1 MRLSLSLLAAISEIL
16 FIGNV
21 RAIPS
26 PLAELTT
33 HDSGSCNTAS
43 NRACW
48 RDGFDIYTDYEIKTP
63 PGKVKKFHLEVTEHD
78 HWKGPDGRVKEK
90 VMLINNQFPGP
101 TLVADWGDT
110 LEITVTNKLRTNGT
124 SIHWHGIRQ
133 LKTNIQDGANGVT
146 ECPLPPGSSKKYTFR
161 ATQYGTT
168 WYHSHFSAQ
177 YTDGVFGTIVINGP
191 ASLPYDIDLGPYPI
205 FDYYLETAERIVL
218 DTQSNPAAP
227 PSDNVL
233 FNGSNIN
240 PVGPGGQ
247 YSKVTLT
254 PGKRHRLRLINP
266 SSEHNFQ
273 VSIVG
278 HDMTVI
284 ATDFV
289 PVNSFTTNNVF
300 LGIGQRVDVTID
312 ASKPVGN
319 YWMNVTMFA
328 ENLCGIS
335 NNPFPAAIIH
345 YAGAPDHGN
354 PTDPGTTPANTGC
367 LDGQSFSPVVRRTAP
382 LSAFHPGD
390 GSDLN
395 VTVDL
400 PPSAAIVTWQVD
412 NSSMR
417 VDWGRPVLEYVL
429 EGNRS
434 YPRAENIVSVDAR
447 DAWSFWVIEDLT
459 GIPHPVHL
467 HGHDFVVAGRSGP
480 GAGPF
485 DAGRDAGAL
494 RADNPV
500 RRDVTMLPPGGW
512 VVLAFRT
519 DNPGAWLFHCH
530 IAWHV
535 SGGFGVDF
543 LERVDDQLAQI
554 SREDAAAFNGNCEAW
569 RSYYARSP
577 WKQIDSGL

>member
-1 MRLSLSLLAAISEIL
+1 MRLSLSLLAAVSEIL
-16 FIGNV
+16 FLGYA

-26 PLAELTT
+26 PLTELNTPG
-33 HDSGSCNTAS
+33 SGSCNTPS

-48 RDGFDIYTDYEIKTP
+48 RDGFDIHTDYEIKTP
-63 PGKVKKFHLEVTEHD
+63 PGKVKKFHLEIAEYD

-133 LKTNIQDGANGVT
+133 LRTNIQDGANGVT
-146 ECPLPPGSSKKYTFR
+146 ECPLPPGSSKTYTFR

-205 FDYYLETAERIVL
+205 FDYYLDTAEHIVL
-218 DTQSNPAAP
+218 DTQANPAAP

-273 VSIVG
+273 VSIVD

-345 YAGAPDHGN
+345 YAGAPDHSN
-354 PTDPGTTPANTGC
+354 PTDPGTTPTNTNC
-367 LDGQSFSPVVRRTAP
+367 LDSQSFSPVVRRTAP
-382 LSAFHPGD
+382 LSAFQP
-390 GSDLN
+390 SESSALN

-400 PPSAAIVTWQVD
+400 PPSEPIVTWQVD

-417 VDWGRPVLEYVL
+417 VDWGRPVLEYVM
-429 EGNRS
+429 EGNTS

-467 HGHDFVVAGRSGP
+467 HGHDFVVAGQSDP
-480 GAGPF
+480 QAGLF
-485 DAGRDAGAL
+485 DLGRDAGRL

-535 SGGFGVDF
+535 SGGFAVDF

-554 SREDAAAFNGNCEAW
+554 SREDAAAFNQNCDAW

>member
-1 MRLSLSLLAAISEIL
+1 MRLSLPLVAAVSKIL
-16 FIGNV
+16 FLGYA

-26 PLAELTT
+26 PLAELST
-33 HDSGSCNTAS
+33 HDPGSCNTPS

-48 RDGFDIYTDYEIKTP
+48 SNGFDIHTDYETKTP
-63 PGKVKKFHLEVTEHD
+63 PGKVKTFHLEITEHD
-78 HWKGPDGRVKEK
+78 HWKGPDGRIRDKA
-90 VMLINNQFPGP
+90 MLINNQFPGP

-110 LEITVTNKLRTNGT
+110 LKITVTNKLRTNGT

-133 LKTNIQDGANGVT
+133 LGTNIHDGANGVT
-146 ECPLPPGSSKKYTFR
+146 ECPLPPGSSKTYTFR

-168 WYHSHFSAQ
+168 WYHSHFTAQ
-177 YTDGVFGTIVINGP
+177 YTDGVIGTIVINGP
-191 ASLPYDIDLGPYPI
+191 ASLPYDIDLGAYPI

-218 DTQSNPAAP
+218 DTQSNPAPP

-240 PVGPGGQ
+240 PEGQGGQ
-247 YSKVTLT
+247 YSRVTLT
-254 PGKRHRLRLINP
+254 PGKRHRLRLVNP
-266 SSEHNFQ
+266 SSEHNYQ
-273 VSIVG
+273 VSIVD

-312 ASKPVGN
+312 ASKRVGN

-345 YAGAPDHGN
+345 YAGAPEHSN
-354 PTDPGTTPANTGC
+354 PTDPGVTPPNTNC
-367 LDGQSFSPVVRRTAP
+367 LDTQSFSPVVRRTPP
-382 LSAFHPGD
+382 LSAFQPDD
-390 GSDLN
+390 GSTLN

-400 PPSAAIVTWQVD
+400 PPSAPIVTWKVD

-417 VDWGRPVLEYVL
+417 VDWGRPVLEYVM
-429 EGNRS
+429 EGNTS
-434 YPRAENIVSVDAR
+434 YPRAENIVSVSER

-467 HGHDFVVAGRSGP
+467 HGHDFVVLGRSGP
-480 GAGPF
+480 NEGPF
-485 DAGRDAGAL
+485 DPRTDRGRL
-494 RADNPV
+494 RGDNPV

-535 SGGFGVDF
+535 SGGFAVDF

-554 SREDAAAFNGNCEAW
+554 SREDAKAFNENCHAW
-569 RSYYARSP
+569 REYYAHSP
-577 WKQIDSGL
+577 FKQIDSGL